1 MSAVAPAVPWPAGY
15 RTRRVL
21 ARPLHADD
29 LNFLTALH
37 ADPGV
42 MRHVGDALGLDAAAA
57 VARRLLRAAQ
67 RTPPSMYAW
76 MLQTLDAAVPI
87 GLMTVAPTADPA
99 RGELGLMFD
108 PRQSGCGYATE
119 VVAALQQQVHALGGV
134 LDARHRPGNVAVR
147 QLMLRLGFLPRAG
160 EGGFVGWR
168 SVSGGAAGGA
178 VAGRQRVI

>member
-1 MSAVAPAVPWPAGY
+1 M
-15 RTRRVL
+15 
-21 ARPLHADD
+21 
-29 LNFLTALH
+29 
-37 ADPGV
+37 
-42 MRHVGDALGLDAAAA
+42 
-57 VARRLLRAAQ
+57 RAAQ

-119 VVAALQQQVHALGGV
+119 VVAALQQQVHAVGGV

-160 EGGFVGWR
+160 EGGYVGWCSLPATR
-168 SVSGGAAGGA
+168 LPVLSPGVKG
-178 VAGRQRVI
+178 